1 MERLKEYFTQY
12 RVNKVLDIGTGT
24 GEFISVLKDMF
35 SDAEIIGIDPHVNS
49 LKDAGKKFPDVQF
62 KAMAAEHLD
71 FEDNKFDLVS
81 MSMALHHL
89 PEIEKSLIEM
99 QRVVKP
105 TGWIIINELFSDN
118 LNKAQEVHKMYHHFR
133 SRIDRILNV
142 SHNETFRKQEI
153 LNMVEKSG
161 IKILF
166 HFEFQ
171 KNGNLI
177 KSKADLQLR
186 VEKMNQMLVAIK
198 DYPEYKELKP
208 KIAEFITKAQR
219 FGFEMATRIVIVGQ
233 VV

>member
-1 MERLKEYFTQY
+1 MKRLKEYFTQK
-12 RVNKVLDIGTGT
+12 RVNKILDIGTGT
-24 GEFISVLKDMF
+24 GEFISVLKDVF
-35 SDAEIIGIDPHVNS
+35 NDAEIIGIDPYSES
-49 LKDAGKKFPDVQF
+49 LKDAVKKFPDVQF
-62 KAMAAEHLD
+62 KEMTAENLD
-71 FEDNKFDLVS
+71 FDDNRFDLVS

-89 PEIEKSLIEM
+89 PEIDKSLAEM

-105 TGWIIINELFSDN
+105 KGWIIINELFSDN

-153 LNMVEKSG
+153 LNIVEKSG

-166 HFEFQ
+166 HFEFH

-177 KSKADLQLR
+177 KSEADLKLR
-186 VEKMNQMLVAIK
+186 VAKMNQMLGTIK
-198 DYPEYKELKP
+198 DSPEYEELKQQ
-208 KIAEFITKAQR
+208 IAEFTKKAKV
-219 FGFEMATRIVIVGQ
+219 FGFEMATRVVIVGQ